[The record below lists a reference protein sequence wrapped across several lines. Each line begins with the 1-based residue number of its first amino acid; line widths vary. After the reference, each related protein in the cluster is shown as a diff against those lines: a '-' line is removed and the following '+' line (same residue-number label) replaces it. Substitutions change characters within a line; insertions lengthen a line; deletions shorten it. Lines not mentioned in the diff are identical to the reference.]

1 MTYVVRATG
10 SKFSEDQ
17 VIQFIAGWGT
27 LSSYLFSS
35 ICFILTN
42 LILFALLTVLCLCLS
57 SKVHLYDSMEQGHGL
72 LLEWVPTLTVAG
84 VLIYITA
91 FAIGM
96 GQVPCVIM
104 YELVLCSSYFFSDL
118 MGEIT
123 RFSPLLPPPT
133 CQSQSSGCVGNLRG
147 LGVEDFYFEVNCYS
161 FPNHI
166 MYLQICAAVI
176 YVVQKYGNNKPHQKG
191 KIYTIDGE
199 EVVEADE
206 LVGGTC

>member
-1 MTYVVRATG
+1 MAYVVRATG

-42 LILFALLTVLCLCLS
+42 LILFALLTVNLRIFS
-57 SKVHLYDSMEQGHGL
+57 SKVHLYDSMEQGLGL

-96 GQVPCVIM
+96 GQVPCVIIHRTVTS
-104 YELVLCSSYFFSDL
+104 LSSWDDS
-118 MGEIT
+118 
-123 RFSPLLPPPT
+123 
-133 CQSQSSGCVGNLRG
+133 
-147 LGVEDFYFEVNCYS
+147 
-161 FPNHI
+161 
-166 MYLQICAAVI
+166 
-176 YVVQKYGNNKPHQKG
+176 
-191 KIYTIDGE
+191 
-199 EVVEADE
+199 
-206 LVGGTC
+206 